1 MLESLSS
8 GYTLD
13 GDNFGDLG
21 DFLLNDSFDTRF
33 QSHLAHGAAPAG
45 PGQPHLDNRTI
56 YPYQLNA
63 SAVSL
68 QHGSYLGKRLLDLLT
83 HLFPPVRMI
92 VRIGSFRHKITYKRR
107 RENKILSIMR
117 LVSPDLFI
125 LRPVR
130 RPPANAPSRGWVG
143 GLSRMSGRPPRYAI
157 RTEC

>member
-8 GYTLD
+8 ACALN

-45 PGQPHLDNRTI
+45 AGQPHFDNRTI
-56 YPYQLNA
+56 YLYQLNA

-68 QHGSYLGKRLLDLLT
+68 QHGSYLGKRLLNLLT

-92 VRIGSFRHKITYKRR
+92 VSIESCRRKITYKRR
-107 RENKILSIMR
+107 RENKILSVKR
-117 LVSPDLFI
+117 AVSPGLFN
-125 LRPVR
+125 LGPV
-130 RPPANAPSRGWVG
+130 
-143 GLSRMSGRPPRYAI
+143 
-157 RTEC
+157 